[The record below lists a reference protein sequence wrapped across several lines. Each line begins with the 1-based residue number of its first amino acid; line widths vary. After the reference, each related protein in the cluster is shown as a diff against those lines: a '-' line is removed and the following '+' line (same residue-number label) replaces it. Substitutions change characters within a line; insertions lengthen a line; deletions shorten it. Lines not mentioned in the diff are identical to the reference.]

1 MRFAP
6 CFVVLAVGC
15 SGHWGELSLDNSK
28 PLGVGLTARYRVSQV
43 YCDPAPDADCGNLLT
58 PSTLDAVVTSGPAA
72 IGTVDPSSATVF
84 VIGTGPG
91 TATIELT
98 GEGGVTTPVSIDVV
112 PATTKLVVERQVD
125 DLITLPD
132 VASPAHV
139 LTRSRVHIAQRSV
152 AADGSTVA
160 GEAVLALDHGT
171 TEAALAD
178 DTFVVTGDIAGAA
191 RVTAA
196 PPTDASLDLDIV
208 GVDAIAD
215 LSFADLGATVEMS
228 LAQGGFDM
236 VVIPTDA
243 AGEPIVGTGTDAPQV
258 SIGDATVAV
267 LLAAASPIARIFGLT
282 PLHAGST
289 TLDVTWGN
297 VHKTFPITVTP

>member
-1 MRFAP
+1 MRLAP

-15 SGHWGELSLDNSK
+15 TGHWGELSLDNSK
-28 PLGVGLTARYRVSQV
+28 PLGVGLTGRYQISQV
-43 YCDPAPDADCGNLLT
+43 YCDPAPDPDCGNQLA
-58 PSTLDAVVTSGPAA
+58 PSTVDAVVTSGPAR
-72 IGTVDPSSATVF
+72 IGTVDPSTATLF
-84 VIGTGPG
+84 LIGTGPG
-91 TATIELT
+91 TAIVELT
-98 GEGGVTTPVSIDVV
+98 GNDGITTAVSIDVV
-112 PATTKLVVERQVD
+112 PASTTLVVDREVD
-125 DLITLPD
+125 NIITLPD
-132 VASPAHV
+132 IASPAHV

-152 AADGSTVA
+152 AADGSAVA

-208 GVDAIAD
+208 GLDAIAD
-215 LSFADLGATVEMS
+215 LSFADLGAAIEMS

-258 SIGDATVAV
+258 SIGDASVAG
-267 LLAAASPIARIFGLT
+267 LLAAVSPIARTFALS

-297 VHKTFPITVTP
+297 VHKTFPVTVTP